1 MGRWAGDGAW
11 ARRGWGAGGGGI
23 GEEDD
28 GVAAAAFPQLLL
40 LLLLTPRLLPP
51 TAAAR
56 AVSRRREMSCA
67 RAFISR
73 EKAWRGE
80 KEKQNL
86 LLRWLVFF
94 FRRVAIQ
101 ASGKRNRFDSTKLSF

>member
-11 ARRGWGAGGGGI
+11 ARRGWCDGGGGDM

-28 GVAAAAFPQLLL
+28 GVAAAFPQLLL
-40 LLLLTPRLLPP
+40 MLVPRPLPPTTP

-67 RAFISR
+67 RAFISSDG
-73 EKAWRGE
+73 EVRGGR
-80 KEKQNL
+80 KRKKTQVFL
-86 LLRWLVFF
+86 LLC
-94 FRRVAIQ
+94 
-101 ASGKRNRFDSTKLSF
+101 G